1 MNRKYENILFDFDGT
16 LVDTGPGIMNATRYS
31 LKTYGIDEDD
41 PDNLRRFVGPPLAE
55 AFAEHYGFSPEKSV
69 EAVLRFRDYYLDS
82 GNKECELYP
91 GIADMLSAL
100 RADGR
105 RLIVATGKPEELA
118 LKIALRFEIAD
129 YFEIIRGAY
138 VDDEGEHRTCKQ
150 EIIESI
156 FDDLDITDISSC
168 IMIGD
173 RANDITGAH
182 RSGIKAIGALWG
194 YGSEKELCGAGA
206 DYTAAAPQQI
216 SDMIINDLL

>member
-16 LVDTGPGIMNATRYS
+16 LVDTGPGIMNAAGYS
-31 LKTYGIDEDD
+31 LKTYGIDEKN

-55 AFAEHYGFSPEKSV
+55 AFAEHYGFSPERSV
-69 EAVLRFRDYYLDS
+69 EAVLRFRDYYLDK

-91 GIADMLSAL
+91 GVTEMLSNL
-100 RADGR
+100 RSDGR
-105 RLIVATGKPEELA
+105 RLIVATGKPEDLA
-118 LKIALRFEIAD
+118 LMIAARFDIID
-129 YFEIIRGAY
+129 YFEIVRGAY
-138 VDDEGEHRTCKQ
+138 VDDEGEHRTGKQ

-156 FDDLDITDISSC
+156 FDELHITDLSSC
-168 IMIGD
+168 IMVGD
-173 RANDITGAH
+173 RANDIMGAH
-182 RSGIKAIGALWG
+182 SSGIKAIGALWG